1 MRVGRLLLLLCFW
14 VLILFP
20 VPFIQAGDTI
30 RVGWYMV
37 DGLND
42 YDADSGEYKGYNYE
56 YLRSIA
62 QFTGWNYEFV
72 PGTFDECM
80 ERLATGEIDIVG
92 GVGRNEE
99 REKQYL
105 YTDNSSGLA
114 GPRLVTLVDNTKY
127 AYNSFSDFYGMRVG
141 YIGDNLK
148 MLLLSFAQKHNFV
161 VNPVAFKTSAE
172 MEQALQR
179 SDVDAI
185 LFSGTRNIRDYRLL
199 TEMPQHKIYFIVT
212 PQKPWVR
219 DELDNAIS
227 EIRFLNHDYDA
238 MLYDKYFEG
247 AQTTEP
253 AFTEEEKAYIYNR
266 KQNHIKI
273 IVAYDPAWI
282 PAEYYDQETGRFSGI
297 MADVF
302 ARLHEKTGLD
312 FAFVTADS
320 YADTMDSYGQTA
332 DLFSTVS
339 YDYSWGDS
347 HNVQLTQPV
356 FDVQIFAMDN
366 GDMQLQGKVALPRG
380 YHLAKEVERRC
391 RKEAAENGETVEF
404 VYYDTMEGCIDA
416 VLAKDVGR
424 TYINAYELN
433 YYMDK
438 LRLQGINIQSISGF
452 TEKTSIGV
460 SRTASPLLFSIIC
473 RALNSIS
480 RKEIDSLIM
489 SNTASRKEP
498 GFKDYIY
505 ANPFKATAVA
515 TILMALLFGLFFFYY
530 SSRRNARQRLELE
543 RANRAK
549 SEFLSRISHDIRTP
563 MNAIMGMTELAL
575 LEKVTPRVENY
586 LRKIKLSNRFLLNL
600 INDILDM
607 SAIESGKIMLRPE
620 AYSIRNFAEFIH
632 STIDP
637 LMEKR
642 NIEFT
647 ITIDPVIQGIFVD
660 RLRFNQIF
668 MNLLS
673 NAAKFTPE
681 GGRVELS
688 LVVEKTIGHV
698 LHVRG
703 SVRDTGI
710 GISEEFLPKLFSPF
724 TQENKK
730 HVNVTEGSGLGLAI
744 VKRFVEAMEGT
755 ITVHSEL
762 GKGTDFI
769 VQIPLEEC
777 ELHTVAENEKIPG
790 MDVVLQGKR
799 VLVVED
805 NSINQEVVCH
815 LLEHCGFSCEVAN
828 NGQEALDVFKNHREN
843 WFDVILMD
851 IRMPV
856 MDGIEATS
864 QLRKLDR
871 ADATIIP
878 IIALTAD
885 AYTSERDQ
893 IMESGMTEYL
903 AKPVEPQKL
912 IQMLKKV
919 LAMEEKS
926 NNL

>member
-1 MRVGRLLLLLCFW
+1 
-14 VLILFP
+14 
-20 VPFIQAGDTI
+20 
-30 RVGWYMV
+30 
-37 DGLND
+37 
-42 YDADSGEYKGYNYE
+42 
-56 YLRSIA
+56 
-62 QFTGWNYEFV
+62 
-72 PGTFDECM
+72 
-80 ERLATGEIDIVG
+80 
-92 GVGRNEE
+92 
-99 REKQYL
+99 
-105 YTDNSSGLA
+105 
-114 GPRLVTLVDNTKY
+114 
-127 AYNSFSDFYGMRVG
+127 
-141 YIGDNLK
+141 
-148 MLLLSFAQKHNFV
+148 
-161 VNPVAFKTSAE
+161 
-172 MEQALQR
+172 
-179 SDVDAI
+179 
-185 LFSGTRNIRDYRLL
+185 
-199 TEMPQHKIYFIVT
+199 
-212 PQKPWVR
+212 
-219 DELDNAIS
+219 
-227 EIRFLNHDYDA
+227 
-238 MLYDKYFEG
+238 
-247 AQTTEP
+247 
-253 AFTEEEKAYIYNR
+253 
-266 KQNHIKI
+266 
-273 IVAYDPAWI
+273 
-282 PAEYYDQETGRFSGI
+282 
-297 MADVF
+297 
-302 ARLHEKTGLD
+302 
-312 FAFVTADS
+312 
-320 YADTMDSYGQTA
+320 
-332 DLFSTVS
+332 
-339 YDYSWGDS
+339 
-347 HNVQLTQPV
+347 
-356 FDVQIFAMDN
+356 
-366 GDMQLQGKVALPRG
+366 
-380 YHLAKEVERRC
+380 
-391 RKEAAENGETVEF
+391 
-404 VYYDTMEGCIDA
+404 
-416 VLAKDVGR
+416 
-424 TYINAYELN
+424 
-433 YYMDK
+433 
-438 LRLQGINIQSISGF
+438 
-452 TEKTSIGV
+452 
-460 SRTASPLLFSIIC
+460 
-473 RALNSIS
+473 
-480 RKEIDSLIM
+480 
-489 SNTASRKEP
+489 
-498 GFKDYIY
+498 
-505 ANPFKATAVA
+505 
-515 TILMALLFGLFFFYY
+515 LFGLFFFYY

-575 LEKVTPRVENY
+575 LEKVTPGVENY

-620 AYSIRNFAEFIH
+620 AYSIRDFAEFIH

-647 ITIDPVIQGIFVD
+647 ITIDPVIQGILVD

-688 LVVEKTIGHV
+688 LIVEKTIGHV

-710 GISEEFLPKLFSPF
+710 GISKEFLPKLFSPF

-744 VKRFVEAMEGT
+744 VKRLVEAMEGT
-755 ITVHSEL
+755 ITVQSEL

-777 ELHTVAENEKIPG
+777 ELHTVAANEKIPD

-815 LLEHCGFSCEVAN
+815 LLEHFGFSCEVAN